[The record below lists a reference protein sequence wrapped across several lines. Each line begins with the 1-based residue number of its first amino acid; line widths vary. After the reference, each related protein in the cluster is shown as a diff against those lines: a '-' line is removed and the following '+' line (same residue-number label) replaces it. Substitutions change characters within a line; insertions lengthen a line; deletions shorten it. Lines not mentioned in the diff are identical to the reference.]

1 MITNCE
7 LPLCMLVQDNFVLN
21 DYDFILLHMML
32 DHPSYQWWAQDLRHS
47 YPERMMIL
55 DNSAYEFFVKGETL
69 DMDKFVAVIN
79 ELKPD
84 YYILPDV
91 LRDKQKTLEGV
102 ETFLKKYKTPYSK
115 PLAVAQ
121 GNSSEELVECL
132 IRYAELGI
140 DYVGVPFHLSF
151 YTEMEYDEDIV
162 RRFMTV
168 YNDKETEDI
177 RYAMGRV
184 QWVREHE
191 NLLKSFQKVHMLG
204 SHCPYE
210 KKFYHDFYS
219 MDTGYPVKLGYKGI
233 RLEEE
238 EGKPNIIIDDF
249 FKEDLSN
256 KQIMQIHQ
264 NVQRFRNY

>member
-1 MITNCE
+1 MKTNCE
-7 LPLCMLVQDNFVLN
+7 LPLCMMDKNLELNDFDFVL
-21 DYDFILLHMML
+21 FHL
-32 DHPSYQWWAQDLRHS
+32 YQSNLIYRAYYLKMRREH
-47 YPERMMIL
+47 PERLMIL

-91 LRDKQKTLEGV
+91 LRDKEKTLEGV
-102 ETFLKKYKTPYSK
+102 RTFLNKYKTLYSK
-115 PLAVAQ
+115 PLAIAQ
-121 GNSSEELVECL
+121 GNTSEELVECL

-151 YTEMEYDEDIV
+151 YARMEYDEDIV

-168 YNDKETEDI
+168 YHDKETGDI

-249 FKEDLSN
+249 FKENLTN

-264 NVQRFRNY
+264 NIQRFRDY

>member
-21 DYDFILLHMML
+21 DYDFILLHMMS

-69 DMDKFVAVIN
+69 DMDKFVSVIN

-151 YTEMEYDEDIV
+151 YTEMEYDQDIV

-168 YNDKETEDI
+168 YHDKETEDI

-249 FKEDLSN
+249 FKENLSLP
-256 KQIMQIHQ
+256 QVMQIHQ